1 MSTPGL
7 KSTVVTY
14 GGKTTKKQ
22 RLTVQKLI
30 DLFLLKDKGRK
41 KKLITLFF
49 VKYANL
55 YQVLVHVKH
64 GVLI

>member
-22 RLTVQKLI
+22 RLIVQKPI

-41 KKLITLFF
+41 QKLITLFL
-49 VKYANL
+49 KYANL

>member
-22 RLTVQKLI
+22 RLIVQKPI

-41 KKLITLFF
+41 KKLITLFL
-49 VKYANL
+49 KYANL